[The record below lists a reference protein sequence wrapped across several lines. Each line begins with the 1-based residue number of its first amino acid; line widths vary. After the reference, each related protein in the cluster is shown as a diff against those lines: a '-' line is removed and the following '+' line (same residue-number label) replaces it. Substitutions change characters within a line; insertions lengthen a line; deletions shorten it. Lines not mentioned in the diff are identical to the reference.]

1 MEEANG
7 TRNGHSRN
15 GNGTA
20 NGTAKADAS
29 SSLRSLLEIA
39 FRRKR
44 LIRNCFIGI
53 LAGAV
58 LAIVF
63 VPSTYEAE
71 TKILVE
77 RERVDPVVTSQ
88 ANVQQQALGLT
99 EDEVIS
105 EVQLF
110 QTRDSLEKAV
120 VACGLYK
127 VKPHSLAALK
137 QHVMGWVGLAPDKKK
152 RIYQAVLTLSKNLH
166 VIPVDSSNL
175 IKVSYDSSSPQ
186 LAAQVLNVLSNLYL
200 AKHAAV
206 YQPKGTSQFFESQ
219 AQEYRDQLSNV
230 ESQLVDFDRT
240 AGSVLP
246 AVEKQVIVQRISNFD
261 DSLVQTRA
269 ALAET
274 KQRLATLKQEEK
286 LLAPRITTQVKV
298 GDNSQLMASLKS
310 TLLNL
315 ELRRTEL
322 LEKYAPDYPPVKEV
336 EQEISQA
343 VASIRDAEQQGSQE
357 RTTDVDPTYQ
367 WIQSETAK
375 DTADIVG
382 LEARETVMTAAL
394 RTMATKALQLD
405 RASQV
410 QQDLARTVKA
420 DEAGYLL
427 YHEKGEQARI
437 DDALDQ
443 KRIVNAA
450 IAEQPVVPMV
460 PIGLSLTMQLI
471 LSLLCAGLISL
482 GVAFAAEY
490 IDPSFR
496 TPTEVNEYLEVPLL
510 ASIPKNGH

>member
-1 MEEANG
+1 MEESSG
-7 TRNGHSRN
+7 HKSGHSRN
-15 GNGTA
+15 GSGNGNTEL
-20 NGTAKADAS
+20 S
-29 SSLRSLLEIA
+29 SSLRSLLEIV

-44 LIRNCFIGI
+44 LVRNCFIG
-53 LAGAV
+53 LVAGAV
-58 LAIVF
+58 LAILF

-71 TKILVE
+71 MKILVE
-77 RERVDPVVTSQ
+77 RERVDPVVTTQ

-137 QHVMGWVGLAPDKKK
+137 QDVLGFVGLAPDKKK

-175 IKVSYDSSSPQ
+175 IKVAYDSSSPQ
-186 LAAQVLNVLSNLYL
+186 MAARVLNVLGNLYI

-206 YQPKGTSQFFESQ
+206 YQPKGTSQFFAAQ
-219 AQEYRDQLSNV
+219 AQQYRDQLSNV
-230 ESQLVDFDRT
+230 EGRLVDFDRT
-240 AGSVLP
+240 SGSVLP
-246 AVEKQVIVQRISNFD
+246 AVEEQVIVQRISNFE

-269 ALAET
+269 SLAET
-274 KQRLATLKQEEK
+274 KHRLAALKEQENM
-286 LLAPRITTQVKV
+286 LAPRITTQVKV
-298 GDNSQLMASLKS
+298 GDNSELMASLKS

-315 ELRRTEL
+315 ELKRTEL
-322 LEKYAPDYPPVKEV
+322 LEKYAANYPPVKEV
-336 EQEISQA
+336 EQEISEA
-343 VASIRDAEQQGSQE
+343 IASIRDAEQRGIQE

-367 WIQSETAK
+367 WIETEMAK
-375 DTADIVG
+375 DSADLTG
-382 LEARETVMTAAL
+382 LEARQTVMTAAL
-394 RTMATKALQLD
+394 RTMATKALHLD

-410 QQDLARTVKA
+410 QQDLTRTVKA
-420 DEAGYLL
+420 DEASYLL
-427 YHEKGEQARI
+427 YYEKGEQARI

-443 KRIVNAA
+443 QRIVNAA

-460 PIGLSLTMQLI
+460 PIGLSLAMQLV
-471 LSLLCAGLISL
+471 LSILCAGLISL

-496 TPTEVNEYLEVPLL
+496 TPTEVDDCLGVPLL